1 LGVEVGKF
9 WFLVCFSLINL
20 SFATAQ
26 SKAASAV
33 VDLPRGETS
42 RIPSPD
48 RKWVLVFECPNNCS
62 ERKLSVEDGRTRAR
76 RLIRTFERSLSVSW
90 APDSR
95 LFFVNDA
102 SGSSATLSYL
112 YDPVT
117 LKMTNL
123 AEWLVSKDPKA
134 KEYLGAGHSYLEAR
148 RWINSHE
155 LLVTLEGH
163 TDQPPR
169 LEYTLKYRVN
179 TDGTVREIS
188 QTPATRR

>member
-1 LGVEVGKF
+1 MDKF
-9 WFLVCFSLINL
+9 WFLACVALISL
-20 SFATAQ
+20 SCSAAQ
-26 SKAASAV
+26 SNAVPPV
-33 VDLPRGETS
+33 VDLPRGETT

-48 RKWVLVFECPNNCS
+48 KKWVLVFECPNNCS
-62 ERKLSVEDGRTRAR
+62 ERKLWVEAGRTRAR

-95 LFFVNDA
+95 LFFVTDE
-102 SGSSATLSYL
+102 SGSSNTLSYL

-123 AEWLVSKDPKA
+123 AEWLVAKDPKA
-134 KEYLGAGHSYLEAR
+134 KAYLGAGHSYLEAR

-163 TDQPPR
+163 TDQVPR
-169 LEYTLKYRVN
+169 VEYVLKYRVN

-188 QTPATRR
+188 QPPATRR